1 MFVNHYLSPGLK
13 IWCSRVIDFIMRIV
27 SLGLRPSATTKE
39 IKCGE
44 GGAVRAVGEP
54 ARNIF
59 LN

>member
-1 MFVNHYLSPGLK
+1 L
-13 IWCSRVIDFIMRIV
+13 IDFIMRIV
-27 SLGLRPSATTKE
+27 SLGLQPSATTKE